1 MSKAINIGNRRE
13 LFVDGEM
20 FEKLGD
26 TEFVLHQPE
35 PREIAIRR
43 DTLADDH
50 ATSYY
55 SIIHNGEKYIMFY
68 TAHGFGQNKAGNWPQ
83 QHICRAESVD
93 GIHWEKPDFGIYEFR
108 GTRHNNIVYFFD
120 YDLLDNFYA
129 MYDTSPN
136 CREGERYKALAERV
150 INGVAVLSGVVSPDG
165 IHWRDIGTVITKGTF
180 DSLNTLYYDPEI
192 GKYRAFFRGWQFHE
206 PSLHLGASSM
216 NDIPSYQATGCRCIK
231 TAVSDDFYH
240 WSEPEDLKYGDQP
253 AYQLYTNNIAPYYRA
268 PHIIFG
274 FPTRYYDRP
283 WTRMYEELPN
293 PERRWTGR
301 YAMTDGLF
309 MTSRDGLNFHRF
321 DDVPFF
327 PSGIE
332 GDGNWVYGDAYPA
345 HGMVE
350 TPSDRKNEPNQ
361 ISMFAPD
368 LAENAIRRYVIRL
381 DGFVSLHAKYP
392 DTELLTKP
400 FIFDG
405 DRLEFNYRTT
415 VSGHF
420 YVEFL
425 DEKGV
430 PFRGYEMKY
439 CDEMFGDTVAR
450 DVSWR
455 RNRDLSPLKGKT
467 VRMRIVMRECDL
479 FSFRFYNKD

>member
-1 MSKAINIGNRRE
+1 
-13 LFVDGEM
+13 
-20 FEKLGD
+20 
-26 TEFVLHQPE
+26 
-35 PREIAIRR
+35 
-43 DTLADDH
+43 
-50 ATSYY
+50 
-55 SIIHNGEKYIMFY
+55 
-68 TAHGFGQNKAGNWPQ
+68 
-83 QHICRAESVD
+83 
-93 GIHWEKPDFGIYEFR
+93 
-108 GTRHNNIVYFFD
+108 
-120 YDLLDNFYA
+120 
-129 MYDTSPN
+129 
-136 CREGERYKALAERV
+136 
-150 INGVAVLSGVVSPDG
+150 
-165 IHWRDIGTVITKGTF
+165 
-180 DSLNTLYYDPEI
+180 
-192 GKYRAFFRGWQFHE
+192 
-206 PSLHLGASSM
+206 M

-425 DEKGV
+425 DEKGI

-467 VRMRIVMRECDL
+467 FRMRIVMRECDL